1 MLSRPLR
8 SFAIAIT
15 LLSAAACSSSY
26 SSSPASPS
34 TSTAAP
40 TTPSSTSTGPSVT
53 AGIPGGA
60 SALSSTA
67 FGTNPLTIAVGTTV
81 AWTNNDSIAHT
92 STADA
97 SQWNSGTI
105 NPGQTFRFTFTSAG
119 RYTYHCTIHPNMV
132 GTVTV
137 Q

>member
-1 MLSRPLR
+1 MFRT
-8 SFAIAIT
+8 FVI
-15 LLSAAACSSSY
+15 AAALLGFAGCSSSY
-26 SSSPASPS
+26 NSSPSS
-34 TSTAAP
+34 TSSTPA
-40 TTPSSTSTGPSVT
+40 TPSSTSTGPSVT

-60 SALSSTA
+60 SVLSTTA
-67 FGTNPLTIAVGTTV
+67 FGTNPLMVAVGTTV

-97 SQWNSGTI
+97 GQWNSGTI
-105 NPGQTFRFTFTSAG
+105 NPGQTFRFTFSNAG
-119 RYTYHCTIHPNMV
+119 TYTYHCTIHPNMV

>member
-1 MLSRPLR
+1 MSVRKFL
-8 SFAIAIT
+8 IAAT
-15 LLSAAACSSSY
+15 LLLAAGCSGSND
-26 SSSPASPS
+26 SSPSSPS
-34 TSTAAP
+34 ASTP

-60 SALSSTA
+60 SVLSATA
-67 FGTNPLTIAVGTTV
+67 FGANPLTVAAGTTV
-81 AWTNNDSIAHT
+81 AWTNNDSVAHT

-97 SQWNSGTI
+97 SQWNSGSI
-105 NPGQTFRFTFTSAG
+105 NPGQTFRFTFTAAG
-119 RYTYHCTIHPNMV
+119 RYTYHCAIHPNMV